1 MEESERIYKDCDNMD
16 SYELVCQKSEE
27 ITGKGFE
34 IKAECDSE
42 NEWGDFNSCWATLT
56 FYKDGEVIKWN
67 EEVFE
72 ELVDRLDLTYLGEDK
87 YEIINNESVYMEVY
101 NGFDEELQEYVGISG
116 LNKESKNI
124 LNEHLQDVKEM
135 YEKNIKR

>member
-1 MEESERIYKDCDNMD
+1 MMD
-16 SYELVCQKSEE
+16 SYELVCKKSEE
-27 ITGKGFE
+27 IIGKGFE
-34 IKAECDSE
+34 IKAECDDRL
-42 NEWGDFNSCWATLT
+42 EWGDFNSCWATLT
-56 FYKDGEVIKWN
+56 FYKDGKVIEWN

-87 YEIINNESVYMEVY
+87 YEIINNKSVYMEIY

-116 LNKESKNI
+116 LNEESKNV